1 MKNMNVYI
9 STAANTSAAT
19 GGGNNLTAGCSESDT
34 LNHFCSTSTPRRM
47 FLCDVPL
54 FINHINA
61 KNNNDGGNDDRNFVR
76 LMGTVVEILQTSS
89 AGSDNN
95 NMMMSKN
102 NVASSTPNNNQ
113 TRMVHFVIDDGT
125 GSIGVFTNRRVRNNS
140 HDENTNG
147 DSSGNGLPTTT
158 MQTQIS
164 QNANQN
170 QYLQPS
176 ANNQFRP
183 AAATSLESILSSP
196 QRPILVGQIVDC
208 IGRIHIDN
216 DIVSVAAAVENTS
229 ENDDDTG
236 TETISVQTQTNNDGM
251 LWLAASSVS
260 IMDNPQAMTLR
271 LMELSSSDRN
281 MNIYGKNSNMSR
293 DRGTNNI
300 GSSRVNNAQNRI
312 LVGGHLER
320 KLNPL
325 YHHNNSVLFNME
337 HAFDYIKHSKDDG
350 GITVKEL
357 TSLVG
362 AVEPNEVLAVNLAVE
377 QLREDC
383 RIYLN
388 QGKWFPM

>member
-1 MKNMNVYI
+1 MNMNI
-9 STAANTSAAT
+9 SSAANTSAT
-19 GGGNNLTAGCSESDT
+19 GGGYNQTATGCSDT
-34 LNHFCSTSTPRRM
+34 LNNFCSSSIPRRM

-61 KNNNDGGNDDRNFVR
+61 NNNNAAVNDDRNFVR
-76 LMGTVVEILQTSS
+76 LMGTVVEIIQSSSSGSTDIMTS
-89 AGSDNN
+89 N
-95 NMMMSKN
+95 N
-102 NVASSTPNNNQ
+102 NVASTTNNQ

-125 GSIGVFTNRRVRNNS
+125 GSIGVFTNRRVDNNNIS
-140 HDENTNG
+140 ACSKNG
-147 DSSGNGLPTTT
+147 GSSGKGLPTTT
-158 MQTQIS
+158 IQTQMP

-196 QRPILVGQIVDC
+196 QQPILVGQTVDC
-208 IGRIHIDN
+208 IGRIHIDKK
-216 DIVSVAAAVENTS
+216 ILRVVADVENTS
-229 ENDDDTG
+229 ENDDIG
-236 TETISVQTQTNNDGM
+236 MKTIPEQTVQPNDVM

-271 LMELSSSDRN
+271 LMELN
-281 MNIYGKNSNMSR
+281 MNIHGR
-293 DRGTNNI
+293 ERGTNNI
-300 GSSRVNNAQNRI
+300 SGRVNNAQNRI